1 MNELTLPQPAAG
13 VWAATR
19 DVIHQI
25 GPTGE
30 NEPVIPPHLGGG
42 TVLAARWRHRTSTD
56 IDIIFPRRGTLTD
69 LLQDDAKNI
78 ADRLGGNPGIVNQRH
93 VTVALPNGS
102 LDLAA
107 IDPRPE
113 LGHTETLVDGRIEI
127 VLSNTQILRG
137 KLERTQEMMP
147 RDVFDI
153 ATAARE
159 DPSSLASA
167 LNMLPEDRVTAIPWS
182 WYEARSEIRDAYLD
196 DERLW
201 TSRQHRIEPDE
212 LVERAVDAIHNH
224 RYRRL
229 RVDVDGDRITITKTI
244 RGRALPPETYPRND
258 PAGAVIQSGLAAHLN
273 ENGPVP
279 PIQLSD
285 AIRMSNHRNVTMTI
299 FDSGGAGLTWPAEET
314 E

>member
-19 DVIHQI
+19 DVVHQI

-56 IDIIFPRRGTLTD
+56 
-69 LLQDDAKNI
+69 
-78 ADRLGGNPGIVNQRH
+78 
-93 VTVALPNGS
+93 
-102 LDLAA
+102 
-107 IDPRPE
+107 
-113 LGHTETLVDGRIEI
+113 
-127 VLSNTQILRG
+127 
-137 KLERTQEMMP
+137 
-147 RDVFDI
+147 
-153 ATAARE
+153 
-159 DPSSLASA
+159 
-167 LNMLPEDRVTAIPWS
+167 
-182 WYEARSEIRDAYLD
+182 IRDAYLD

-279 PIQLSD
+279 PIQLYD

>member
-1 MNELTLPQPAAG
+1 MNELTLPRPAAE

-19 DVIHQI
+19 DVIHRI

-56 IDIIFPRRGTLTD
+56 IDVIFPRRGTLTD

-78 ADRLGGNPGIVNQRH
+78 GDRLGGNPEIVNQRH
-93 VTVALPNGS
+93 VTVALPSGS

-107 IDPRPE
+107 IDPWPE

-182 WYEARSEIRDAYLD
+182 WYEARNEIRNAYLD

-201 TSRQHRIEPDE
+201 TSRQHRIEPDQ
-212 LVERAVDAIHNH
+212 LVERAVDACAFF
-224 RYRRL
+224 
-229 RVDVDGDRITITKTI
+229 
-244 RGRALPPETYPRND
+244 RAGTCRATLD
-258 PAGAVIQSGLAAHLN
+258 AARWK
-273 ENGPVP
+273 P
-279 PIQLSD
+279 S
-285 AIRMSNHRNVTMTI
+285 ATR
-299 FDSGGAGLTWPAEET
+299 
-314 E
+314 